1 MLTPCPVWLPDF
13 CLFQH
18 SGLPENLPKQ
28 FGHATAAC
36 YISAPKPEGQP
47 MKILAIPAFCAAVA
61 AALLPPVLLAHH
73 SFAVFDFQQ
82 QIPFEG
88 VVESVKFRNPHI
100 ELVLKSKSADG
111 SEKLVHFIEG
121 APANML
127 VRNGIRPEHV
137 APGQHLKTF
146 GSPLIADPEKFF
158 LRVIIL
164 DDGTEYRN

>member
-1 MLTPCPVWLPDF
+1 MSRLTIPLF
-13 CLFQH
+13 CTL
-18 SGLPENLPKQ
+18 LT
-28 FGHATAAC
+28 FGA
-36 YISAPKPEGQP
+36 ISTN
-47 MKILAIPAFCAAVA
+47 V
-61 AALLPPVLLAHH
+61 LAHH

-88 VVESVKFRNPHI
+88 VVEYVKFRNPHI
-100 ELVLKSKSADG
+100 ELMLKVKADDG
-111 SEKLVHFIEG
+111 SEKQIHFIEG

-127 VRNGIRPEHV
+127 VRNGIRPENL

-146 GSPLIADPEKFF
+146 GSPLIEDPSKYF